1 MSTRQAGGR
10 MGNAARWHASPS
22 GPITLLL
29 VLGRFVLLSCPALAA
44 SQQPPPASQ
53 HAHELEGTGASMAQ
67 TTRSMVMIRAM
78 PHTERGHASR
88 VVGPRPAHARA
99 RDQSRDDLAERFLSD
114 LLCLWALAE
123 IVLKPTKLSENWSNE
138 NGTS

>member
-88 VVGPRPAHARA
+88 VVGTRPAHARA
-99 RDQSRDDLAERFLSD
+99 YVLA
-114 LLCLWALAE
+114 
-123 IVLKPTKLSENWSNE
+123 LKKKPP
-138 NGTS
+138 GTR